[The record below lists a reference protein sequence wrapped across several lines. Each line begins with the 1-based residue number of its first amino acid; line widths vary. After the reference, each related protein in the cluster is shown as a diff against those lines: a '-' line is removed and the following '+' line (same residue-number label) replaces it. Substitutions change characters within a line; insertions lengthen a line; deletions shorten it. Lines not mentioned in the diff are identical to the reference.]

1 MKSKLSIAILLTWGS
16 AMLQPDMGRAAV
28 CANGV
33 YNAGCAGPNG
43 AVVVQKHPYAPPPVY
58 VRPPAYHPSGSV
70 TCANGPYRAGC
81 AGPNG
86 AAVVRKQY

>member
-1 MKSKLSIAILLTWGS
+1 MKSEIIIAILLTC
-16 AMLQPDMGRAAV
+16 AAAVLHPDPGGAAV

-33 YNAGCAGPNG
+33 YNVACAGPNG
-43 AVVVQKHPYAPPPVY
+43 AVAVQKHSYAPPPVY
-58 VRPPAYHPSGSV
+58 VRPPAYRPSGSV